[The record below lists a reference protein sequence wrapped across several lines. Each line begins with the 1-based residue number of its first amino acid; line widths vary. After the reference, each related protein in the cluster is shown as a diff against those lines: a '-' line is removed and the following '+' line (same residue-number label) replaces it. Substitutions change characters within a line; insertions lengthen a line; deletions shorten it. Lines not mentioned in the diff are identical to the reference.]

1 MYKLFSRVDQGL
13 QCVIDRMSSFLRET
27 GRGLVSI
34 ETSSDATP
42 GKNATVYIQSLLDLR
57 DQYNVFLEKSF
68 SNDSSFRQAIGVVSG
83 HMHACTHACTLS
95 FCCRILNIL
104 ST

>member
-13 QCVIDRMSSFLRET
+13 QCVIDRMSTFLRET

-83 HMHACTHACTLS
+83 RTHACMHAHCLS
-95 FCCRILNIL
+95 VVGF
-104 ST
+104 